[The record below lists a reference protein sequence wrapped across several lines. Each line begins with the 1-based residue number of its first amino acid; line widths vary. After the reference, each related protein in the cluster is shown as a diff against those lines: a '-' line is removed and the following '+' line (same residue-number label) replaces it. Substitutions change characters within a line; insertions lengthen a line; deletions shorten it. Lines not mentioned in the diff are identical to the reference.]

1 MKKITEK
8 EGVYLFTIVLVFY
21 YCICFVRRFF
31 SATPNFYNYL
41 IVGVEYAL
49 LLFFCLSCLCLK
61 YDTITIFLGLF
72 IITTLV
78 PTIFLN
84 RNLGLFSQ
92 IARIGDMFLWIGLFY
107 FSRKYGNER
116 FIPLFLIMA
125 IIHFIIYIP
134 LHQYN
139 QKNFTSSISC
149 AYFSLFLLPIALTVK
164 KYIGKIFFSIICLIP
179 VLLSEKRTGFLVAI
193 IGILVYLYL
202 ELKSS
207 KQNKLERFLRW
218 VITLVGIIIMAFFII
233 DILDVHIF
241 ERLEKIKEDEGSG
254 RIEVWNVTWKM
265 ICESSAIEIFIGH
278 GYNAVL
284 EESPLILSAHSDFL
298 EVLYD
303 FGIIGFIAYFGF
315 IYMLTKRAIRDYKN
329 NGVYASVFLTSIVM
343 VLVFSFSSHLVV
355 YPSYFLYV
363 CMYWGLFIGFEE
375 RKYKKES
382 NYAKINF
389 TYNSRI

>member
-1 MKKITEK
+1 MRKITEK
-8 EGVYLFTIVLVFY
+8 EGVYLFVIILIFY

-31 SATPNFYNYL
+31 SYTPNFYNYI
-41 IVGVEYAL
+41 IVGVSYAL
-49 LLFFCLSCLCLK
+49 LLLFFLSFLSLK
-61 YDTITIFLGLF
+61 YDIINICFGLF
-72 IITTLV
+72 IITTLI

-84 RNLGLFSQ
+84 RNLNIFSQ
-92 IARIGDMFLWIGLFY
+92 IARIGDMFLWIGLFH

-116 FIPLFLIMA
+116 FLPLFLIMA
-125 IIHFIIYIP
+125 IIHFILYIP

-139 QKNFTSSISC
+139 QKYFTPSISC
-149 AYFSLFLLPIALTVK
+149 AYFSLFLLPIALTAK
-164 KYIGKIFFSIICLIP
+164 KYIEKICFSIICLIP

-207 KQNKLERFLRW
+207 KQNKLERFLRCII
-218 VITLVGIIIMAFFII
+218 VLGIITILTFFII
-233 DILDVHIF
+233 EILDVQIF

-254 RIEVWNVTWKM
+254 RVEVWRVTWNM
-265 ICESSAIEIFIGH
+265 IWDSSAIDILIGH

-284 EESPLILSAHSDFL
+284 EESPLVLSAHSDFL

-315 IYMLTKRAIRDYKN
+315 IYVIIKRAIHEYKS
-329 NGVYASVFLTSIVM
+329 NGLYGSVFLTSIAM
-343 VLVFSFSSHLVV
+343 VLVFSFSSHLIV

-363 CMYWGLFIGFEE
+363 CMYWGLFIGIEE
-375 RKYKKES
+375 QKNKKIGVNNDRKF
-382 NYAKINF
+382 NV
-389 TYNSRI
+389 